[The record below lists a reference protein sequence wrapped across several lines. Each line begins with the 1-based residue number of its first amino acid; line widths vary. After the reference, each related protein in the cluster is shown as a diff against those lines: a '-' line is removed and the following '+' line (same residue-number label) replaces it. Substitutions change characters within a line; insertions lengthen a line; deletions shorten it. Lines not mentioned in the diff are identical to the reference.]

1 MKDPHDTLTP
11 DLFGST
17 PTPTPE
23 FEGIAHT
30 LYVDH
35 EHEVITLLAHRDNSF
50 SVYYDQQA
58 REFWRDY
65 IAELKINGYSADDAL
80 EMLWRQNDELP
91 ATV

>member
-11 DLFGST
+11 DLFASA
-17 PTPTPE
+17 PTPVPE
-23 FEGIAHT
+23 FEGISYT
-30 LYVDH
+30 LYADH
-35 EHEVITLLAHRDNSF
+35 EHEVVTLLAHRDNSF
-50 SVYYDQQA
+50 SVFYDQQA
-58 REFWRDY
+58 RDFWRDY